1 MDGSEGSQRDQPNG
15 ERARKVSALA
25 QFLRNRREHLQPADV
40 GLPSG
45 GRRRVAGLRR
55 EEVAALAGVSVDY
68 YLRIEQGREKRPS
81 DQVLDGIARAL
92 KLDDGDAA
100 YLRDLVRRPLSGN
113 GCPKDLEPEIYSL
126 INGWPLTPVH
136 IHDCSLNLVAANP
149 IARAV
154 FPHRELGDNTLRS
167 LFLDPYTPN
176 FYRNWDKLTMRAVC
190 WLRVY
195 AVRNPDP
202 GLTAVIEELL
212 KKSARFR
219 MLWSRPDVTHANSG
233 KKKLMH
239 PRVGPFTLHFQHL
252 TLEPTGHVF
261 VPFWAQPGSSSERAL
276 RELSDAAAP
285 RTSGVRVTQDD
296 FGLFRQARAAD
307 D

>member
-1 MDGSEGSQRDQPNG
+1 MNEATAIQIQLVDGSEGSQRDQPSD
-15 ERARKVSALA
+15 ERARKVSPLA
-25 QFLRNRREHLQPADV
+25 QFLRNRREQLQPADV

-100 YLRDLVRRPLSGN
+100 YLRDLVRRPLPGK
-113 GCPKDLEPEIYSL
+113 GCPKDLAPEINSL
-126 INGWPLTPVH
+126 IDSWPLTPVH

-167 LFLDPYTPN
+167 LFLDPYTQK
-176 FYRNWDKLTMRAVC
+176 FYRNWEKLTVRAVS

-202 GLTAVIEELL
+202 GLTAVIDELL

-233 KKKLMH
+233 KKKLQL
-239 PRVGPFTLHFQHL
+239 PLVGPLTLHFQHL
-252 TLEPTGHVF
+252 TLEPTGHVL
-261 VPFWAQPGSSSERAL
+261 VPFWAQPGSPSERAL
-276 RELSDAAAP
+276 RELSVAH
-285 RTSGVRVTQDD
+285 
-296 FGLFRQARAAD
+296 
-307 D
+307 